1 MAVVAWK
8 FKKNLITKEL
18 KNVGDGKTETVEWAP
33 DIDGK
38 LVAILVNRAD
48 GQPFTGSLMTI
59 ERVPDKMTVDS
70 LPVITLGSTWF
81 DHMPLEEN
89 APKGVKWKFAFTNK
103 EGVTITAYITLVV
116 TPP

>member
-1 MAVVAWK
+1 MAVVEWK
-8 FKKNLITKEL
+8 FKKNLFTEEIP
-18 KNVGDGKTETVEWAP
+18 NVADGKTETVEWAP

-59 ERVPDKMTVDS
+59 ERTPDKMTIDS
-70 LPVITLGSTWF
+70 LPVVTLGSTWF
-81 DHMPLEEN
+81 DHMPLEED

>member
-1 MAVVAWK
+1 MAVVEWK

-18 KNVGDGKTETVEWAP
+18 KNVGDGKTETAEWTP

-38 LVAILVNRAD
+38 LIAILINRAD
-48 GQPFTGSLMTI
+48 GQPFTGSLITI
-59 ERVPDKMTVDS
+59 ERTPDKMTVDS

-81 DHMPLEEN
+81 DYMPLEEN

-103 EGVTITAYITLVV
+103 EGVTITVYITLVV